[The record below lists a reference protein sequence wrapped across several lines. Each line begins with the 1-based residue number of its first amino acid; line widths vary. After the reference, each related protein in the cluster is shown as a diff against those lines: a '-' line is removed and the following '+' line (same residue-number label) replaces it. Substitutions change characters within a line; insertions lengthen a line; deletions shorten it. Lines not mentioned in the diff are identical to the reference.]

1 MNTAANNITTTVATA
16 TSLQTHR
23 LRATV
28 RYGIYSDYSDTIGR
42 GLSLMSLAVALLLFG
57 TPAPQLAASPAQGAL
72 EPQQA
77 VGPLLFDAH
86 EVSVGTVRRFA
97 QATGFVS
104 RAEREGGGYI
114 YESGWTKK
122 PGWTWKAPFGR
133 AAQDNEPAVHLMFD
147 EAQAVCRHFG
157 KRLPTDAE
165 WTGAAYLEQRPRPA
179 GGFQTGQRYPF
190 PNGTSARQS
199 HCLEGC
205 GRYFGQA
212 PSGSLTRGVGHVPVA
227 TTPAGVNGLHDM
239 GGNVWEWVDT
249 GSGQD
254 RITRG
259 ASWWYGP
266 ERQREDDVATKPM
279 DTRVAYIGFR
289 CVQEK
294 R

>member
-1 MNTAANNITTTVATA
+1 MNTAVTTTITTAR
-16 TSLQTHR
+16 SLQTYRPTPTDCGRHD
-23 LRATV
+23 
-28 RYGIYSDYSDTIGR
+28 SNDDYSDTIGR
-42 GLSLMSLAVALLLFG
+42 GLSLMAFGVAMLLLA
-57 TPAPQLAASPAQGAL
+57 TPGSRLAASPAQGAL

-77 VGPLLFDAH
+77 VGALLFDLH

-147 EAQAVCRHFG
+147 EAQAICRHFG

-165 WTGAAYLEQRPRPA
+165 WTGAAYLEQRPRPPA
-179 GGFQTGQRYPF
+179 GFQAGQRYPY

-205 GRYFGQA
+205 GRYAGQA

-227 TTPAGVNGLHDM
+227 TTPAGVNGLHEM

-266 ERQREDDVATKPM
+266 ERQREDDVATKPT

>member
-1 MNTAANNITTTVATA
+1 MNTAVTTTITTAR
-16 TSLQTHR
+16 SLQTYRPTPTDCGRHD
-23 LRATV
+23 
-28 RYGIYSDYSDTIGR
+28 SNDDYSDTIGR
-42 GLSLMSLAVALLLFG
+42 GLSLMAFGVAMLLLA
-57 TPAPQLAASPAQGAL
+57 TPGSRLAASPAQGAL

-77 VGPLLFDAH
+77 VGSLLFDLH

-147 EAQAVCRHFG
+147 EAQAICRHFG

-165 WTGAAYLEQRPRPA
+165 WTGAAYLEQRPRPPA
-179 GGFQTGQRYPF
+179 GFQAGQRYPY

-205 GRYFGQA
+205 GRYAGQA

-227 TTPAGVNGLHDM
+227 TTPAGVNGLHEM

-266 ERQREDDVATKPM
+266 ERQREDDVATKPT